1 MDTIEWDTV
10 YLAAAI
16 AIITKCYNSWLHI
29 ISKEQVQG
37 MNVDEYSMLF
47 NSAIVLKVNIFPS
60 SGNNWCL
67 FTPMRIKV
75 SFFLHW
81 DEGSWIRQLI
91 SCKNVKSDN
100 VMLRF
105 RQPNK
110 TEKGKQ
116 LPAPL
121 KLSVIGFS
129 RPKECHHN
137 LVSPKNA
144 FPDDFLSLCSYFFAT
159 VNVCFFRLE

>member
-1 MDTIEWDTV
+1 
-10 YLAAAI
+10 
-16 AIITKCYNSWLHI
+16 
-29 ISKEQVQG
+29 
-37 MNVDEYSMLF
+37 
-47 NSAIVLKVNIFPS
+47 
-60 SGNNWCL
+60 
-67 FTPMRIKV
+67 
-75 SFFLHW
+75 
-81 DEGSWIRQLI
+81 
-91 SCKNVKSDN
+91 
-100 VMLRF
+100 MLRF

-137 LVSPKNA
+137 LVRPKNA

-159 VNVCFFRLE
+159 VNVCFFRLADVLYNSVDDLLQSEPLRLCRVIWQYS